1 MMYQFIR
8 VTAKGTEQIFNDV
21 KGAFEGKETTDTVFV
36 QVFWNWV
43 DRRVWSGKRFR
54 VTRAE

>member
-36 QVFWNWV
+36 
-43 DRRVWSGKRFR
+43 VWSGKRFR